1 MILVTGGTGFLGCR
15 LVRRWSEAGE
25 GPFLRLLS
33 RQPEEASST
42 CPPGVE
48 VAYGDLRDELSLRQA
63 AAGVSAIVHLAS
75 KSVDRDGS
83 GFAEVNVEGTRR
95 LCRAAI
101 EAGVEGFLYVS
112 SVGVYGH
119 GCHRDADESTPVRP
133 DTPFSRSKAAAERIL
148 LDHHDAGELRALIL
162 RHRFVYGEGDEAVIP
177 RIMRAAR
184 RYPFWI
190 SGGRARM
197 SVVWVDDFAEIVRR
211 LVLRS
216 TRVEVDPIFQVTDGR
231 PVSYRQVVGTICR
244 TFGYSLPRFSLP
256 YHLVFAALRAREIA
270 LGIDPETAAASLT
283 SIRLKLMARDNTFSC
298 RKLAGL
304 LPDLELCTFE
314 EGFRRSKAYYAGL

>member
-1 MILVTGGTGFLGCR
+1 MILVTGGTGFLGRR
-15 LVRRWSEAGE
+15 LVHRWSETGE
-25 GPFLRLLS
+25 GPVVRVLS
-33 RQPEEASST
+33 RQPKEAPGT
-42 CPPGVE
+42 WPPGVD
-48 VAYGDLRDELSLRQA
+48 VAYGDIRDEPSLRQA

-75 KSVDRDGS
+75 KNVDPDGS

-101 EAGVEGFLYVS
+101 EAGVESFLYVS

-119 GCHRDADESTPVRP
+119 RSHRDADESTPVRP
-133 DTPFSRSKAAAERIL
+133 DTPFSRSKAAAERII
-148 LDHHDAGELRALIL
+148 LDHHDAGDLRALIL
-162 RHRFVYGEGDEAVIP
+162 RHRFVYGEGDAAVIP
-177 RIMRAAR
+177 RLMGAAR

-211 LVLRS
+211 LVLRG
-216 TRVEVDPIFQVTDGR
+216 TRVEVDPIFHVTDGR

-244 TFGYSLPRFSLP
+244 AFGYPLPRFSLP
-256 YHLVFAALRAREIA
+256 YHLVFAVLRAREIA
-270 LGIDPETAAASLT
+270 LGIDPETAATSLT
-283 SIRLKLMARDNTFSC
+283 SMRLKLMARDNTFSN

-304 LPDLELCTFE
+304 LPDLDYCSFE
-314 EGFRRSKAYYAGL
+314 EGFRRSQAYYTRL

>member
-1 MILVTGGTGFLGCR
+1 MILVTGGTGFLGRR

-25 GPFLRLLS
+25 GPPLRVLS
-33 RQPEEASST
+33 RQAEGASYTS
-42 CPPGVE
+42 PLGVE
-48 VAYGDLRDELSLRQA
+48 VAYGDLGDEISLRQA

-75 KSVDRDGS
+75 KNIDRDGS

-101 EAGVEGFLYVS
+101 EAGVEDFLYVS

-119 GCHRDADESTPVRP
+119 RSHRDADESTPVRP
-133 DTPFSRSKAAAERIL
+133 DTPFSRSKAAAERII

-162 RHRFVYGEGDEAVIP
+162 RNRFVYGEGDAAVIP
-177 RIMRAAR
+177 RLMGAAR

-197 SVVWVDDFAEIVRR
+197 SVVWVDDFAQIVRR
-211 LVLRS
+211 LVRGG
-216 TRVEVDPIFQVTDGR
+216 TRVEVDPIFHVTDGR
-231 PVSYRQVVGTICR
+231 PVSYREVVGTICR
-244 TFGYSLPRFSLP
+244 TFGYSPPRFSLP
-256 YHLVFAALRAREIA
+256 YHLVFAVLRARETA
-270 LGIDPETAAASLT
+270 LGIDPETAATSLT
-283 SIRLKLMARDNTFSC
+283 SIRLKLMARDNTFSN
-298 RKLAGL
+298 RRLAGL
-304 LPDLELCTFE
+304 LPDLELCPFE

>member
-1 MILVTGGTGFLGCR
+1 MILVTGGAGFLGRR

-25 GPFLRLLS
+25 GPTLRVLS
-33 RQPEEASST
+33 RQPDEVSGT

-48 VAYGDLRDELSLRQA
+48 LFFGDLRDQLSLREA
-63 AAGVSAIVHLAS
+63 TVGASAIVHLAS
-75 KSVDRDGS
+75 KNIDRDGS
-83 GFAEVNVEGTRR
+83 GFTEVNVDGTRR

-101 EAGVEGFLYVS
+101 EAGVETFLYVS

-119 GCHRDADESTPVRP
+119 GSHRDADENTPVHP

-211 LVLRS
+211 LVLRG
-216 TRVEVDPIFQVTDGR
+216 TRVEGDPIVQVTDGR

-244 TFGYSLPRFSLP
+244 AFGYSSPRFSLP
-256 YHLVFAALRAREIA
+256 YHLVFAVLRAREIA
-270 LGIDPETAAASLT
+270 LGIDPETAATSLT
-283 SIRLKLMARDNTFSC
+283 SMRLKLMARDNTFSN

-304 LPDLELCTFE
+304 LPDLELCSFE
-314 EGFRRSKAYYAGL
+314 EGFRRSQAYYAGL